1 MSRIQFRCA
10 AAVNLCSGQALGF
23 DAAAFH
29 DRIPLAVLS
38 DGANGTPH
46 GGAIASALCD
56 RLIEQACSDTMLG
69 PNDFQKLSNQL
80 ESQWPDSGATLLL
93 FQANESALDLY
104 GVGDSYAELFQWRA
118 KDWQSAHRLA
128 RQVDEEDHPTQ
139 LIGADVPI
147 SPEHHGISVG
157 PNASRWAAFLMSD
170 GAGGF
175 LSTADLREQ
184 LLAIGD
190 ETPSEHDLLFCAE
203 TLAQT
208 AISRGSE
215 DDTSVLI
222 AWIDFKAAN
231 Q

>member
-1 MSRIQFRCA
+1 M
-10 AAVNLCSGQALGF
+10 NLCSVQALGF

-29 DRIPLAVLS
+29 DRLPLAVLS

-118 KDWQSAHRLA
+118 KDWQSAQSLA
-128 RQVDEEDHPTQ
+128 RQVDGEDHPTQ

-147 SPEHHGISVG
+147 SPEHHRISVG
-157 PNASRWAAFLMSD
+157 PASSRWAAFLMSD

-184 LLAIGD
+184 LIAIGD

-222 AWIDFKAAN
+222 AWIDFKAAK

>member
-10 AAVNLCSGQALGF
+10 AAVNLCSVQALGF

-29 DRIPLAVLS
+29 DRLPLAVLS

-118 KDWQSAHRLA
+118 KDWQSAQSLA
-128 RQVDEEDHPTQ
+128 RQVDGEDHPTQ

-147 SPEHHGISVG
+147 SPEHHRISIG
-157 PNASRWAAFLMSD
+157 PASSRWAAFLMSD

-184 LLAIGD
+184 LIAIGD

-222 AWIDFKAAN
+222 AWIDFKAAK

>member
-1 MSRIQFRCA
+1 MRRIQFRCA

-29 DRIPLAVLS
+29 DRLPLAVLS

-118 KDWQSAHRLA
+118 KDWQSAHGLA
-128 RQVDEEDHPTQ
+128 RQVDGEDHPTQ

-147 SPEHHGISVG
+147 SPEHHRISVG
-157 PNASRWAAFLMSD
+157 PASSRWAAFLMSD

-175 LSTADLREQ
+175 LSTAALREQ
-184 LLAIGD
+184 LIAIGD
-190 ETPSEHDLLFCAE
+190 EPPSEHDLLFCAE
-203 TLAQT
+203 PLAQP

-215 DDTSVLI
+215 DDPSVLI
-222 AWIDFKAAN
+222 AWIDFKAAK